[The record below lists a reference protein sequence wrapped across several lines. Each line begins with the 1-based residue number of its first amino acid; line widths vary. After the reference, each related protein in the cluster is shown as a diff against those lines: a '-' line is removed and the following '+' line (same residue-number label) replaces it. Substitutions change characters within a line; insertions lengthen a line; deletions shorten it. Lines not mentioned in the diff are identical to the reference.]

1 MKGAVFTFGRFN
13 PPTTGHAKLVDKLKK
28 ASSGGYN
35 VLLFTSHSND
45 RKKNPLSH
53 KQKISY
59 LRKFFGRIVVDAD
72 ARTVFD
78 ICNELQRQKYTH
90 IRMVVGSDRVKEFDS
105 LIKKYNG
112 VKARH
117 GFYKFE
123 EIEIISAGER
133 DPDADD
139 VSGMSASKMR
149 AYAEDGDFDNF
160 KQGVPTR
167 NKKDIENL
175 YKDIRKGMGIVEETM
190 PWYMV
195 EDLITEGV
203 YDPGTFKA
211 VFLMGGPG
219 SGKSTVVNKLGLK
232 ALGLKLVNT
241 DSAFE
246 SGLKKAGLSLDLRK
260 IDPQVRDGIRAR
272 AKKITGKNM
281 DAYMA
286 GRLGLIFDTT
296 SAKSG
301 KISNYKKMLDTLG
314 YEYKMVYVNASLSN
328 AQKRNEMRARKLP
341 PEIVEKDWMS
351 AQKNLK
357 QFKSMFKSDFI
368 EVKNDDD
375 LSALDAK
382 ASKLFSYLQGWS
394 SKFPSNKI
402 ATAWREQELLYKSQR
417 NTGLKEQAPNTK
429 DAMARHKAGK
439 AGFSDIAHLKAKG
452 LIPRSDGEKKK
463 SPKYEKLNPKKDDAG
478 DYIKDFRKSDA
489 PQFKGKSDEKIRKM
503 ALAAYLS
510 AKKDK

>member
-260 IDPQVRDGIRAR
+260 IDPQVRDGIRAK
-272 AKKITGKNM
+272 AKKITGKNL
-281 DAYMA
+281 DAYIN

-301 KISNYKKMLDTLG
+301 KISNYKKMLDQAG
-314 YEYKMVYVNASLSN
+314 YDYKMIFVNTSLEF
-328 AQKRNEMRARKLP
+328 AQARNDERARKLP
-341 PEIVEKDWMS
+341 KEVVEKDWNAS
-351 AQKNLK
+351 QKNVDGFRKL
-357 QFKSMFKSDFI
+357 FGRNFVEI
-368 EVKNDDD
+368 VNDDD
-375 LSALDAK
+375 HAALKKKVNALYGK
-382 ASKLFSYLQGWS
+382 MMGWS
-394 SKFPSNKI
+394 SSFPSNK
-402 ATAWREQELLYKSQR
+402 K
-417 NTGLKEQAPNTK
+417 
-429 DAMARHKAGK
+429 
-439 AGFSDIAHLKAKG
+439 
-452 LIPRSDGEKKK
+452 
-463 SPKYEKLNPKKDDAG
+463 
-478 DYIKDFRKSDA
+478 
-489 PQFKGKSDEKIRKM
+489 
-503 ALAAYLS
+503 ALAWKQAELDAKYTQVRGY
-510 AKKDK
+510 AKK